1 MRVFLVL
8 WLVLTVSL
16 LGACS
21 SVQTK
26 SGKDG
31 PEQDPAEINTQLGIE
46 YMREGMYDSSMD
58 KLKKAIG
65 QNPDYQLAHTSIA
78 ILYEKLGE
86 DKLAD
91 KHYRKAYRLNR
102 KDSMTLNNYGQFLC
116 RSGRLKEAD
125 KMFTEALKDPL
136 YRYRE
141 MIYTN
146 AGICARMRP
155 DVELS
160 DKYFRSALKVNPKYE
175 PALREMIRSSFSQQK
190 YLATRAY
197 LQRLQE
203 VKPLTPEFL
212 WIGVRAEA
220 ALEDRDAMASYALV
234 LKNRYP
240 EADETQ
246 ALVQWEREQIE
257 R

>member
-1 MRVFLVL
+1 MRGF
-8 WLVLTVSL
+8 WLVCLVASLSL

-26 SGKDG
+26 SSKGEEK
-31 PEQDPAEINTQLGIE
+31 QDPAEINTQLGIE
-46 YMREGMYDSSMD
+46 YMREGMYESSME
-58 KLKKAIG
+58 KLKKAID
-65 QNPDYQLAHTSIA
+65 QNPNYQLAHTSIA

-102 KDSMTLNNYGQFLC
+102 SDSLTLNNYGQYLC
-116 RSGRLKEAD
+116 RTGRLEQAD
-125 KMFTEALKDPL
+125 EMFTAALKDPL
-136 YRYRE
+136 YRYPE
-141 MIYTN
+141 MVYTN
-146 AGICARMRP
+146 AGICAAKRP
-155 DVELS
+155 DIDLAGE
-160 DKYFRSALKVNPKYE
+160 YFRNALKVNPKYK
-175 PALREMIRSSFSQQK
+175 PALREMIRSSFSQEK

-203 VKPLTPEFL
+203 VEPLTPEFL

-220 ALEDRDAMASYALV
+220 ALDDRDAMASYALV

-240 EADETQ
+240 ESDETQ
-246 ALVQWEREQIE
+246 ALVQWERKQGEP
-257 R
+257 

>member
-1 MRVFLVL
+1 MRGLIVL
-8 WLVLTVSL
+8 CLVLTVSL

-21 SVQTK
+21 SFPTK
-26 SGKDG
+26 SSKGETKG
-31 PEQDPAEINTQLGIE
+31 DPAEVNTQLGIE
-46 YMREGMYDSSMD
+46 YMREGMYDSAMQ
-58 KLKKAIG
+58 KLQKAIK
-65 QNPDYQLAHTSIA
+65 QNPDYQPAHTSIA

-86 DKLAD
+86 VKLAD

-102 KDSMTLNNYGQFLC
+102 KDSLTLNNYGQYLC
-116 RSGRLKEAD
+116 RSGRLEEAD
-125 KMFTEALKDPL
+125 EMFTAALKDPL
-136 YRYRE
+136 YRHRE
-141 MIYTN
+141 VIYTN

-155 DVELS
+155 DIELS
-160 DKYFRSALKVNPKYE
+160 DKYFRSALQVNAEYK

-203 VKPLTPEFL
+203 LEPLTPEFL

>member
-1 MRVFLVL
+1 MRSNLLVCL
-8 WLVLTVSL
+8 LMALSL

-21 SVQTK
+21 SVKTDSSNTELKQ
-26 SGKDG
+26 
-31 PEQDPAEINTQLGIE
+31 EPAEINTQLGIE
-46 YMREGMYDSSMD
+46 YMREGMYESSME
-58 KLKKAIG
+58 KLKKAIK

-91 KHYRKAYRLNR
+91 KHYRRAYRLNR
-102 KDSMTLNNYGQFLC
+102 KDSLTLNNYGQYLC
-116 RSGRLKEAD
+116 RSGRLEEAD
-125 KMFTEALKDPL
+125 KMFMEALKDPL
-136 YRYRE
+136 YRYPE
-141 MIYTN
+141 MVYTN
-146 AGICARMRP
+146 AGICAAKRP
-155 DVELS
+155 DVELA
-160 DKYFRSALKVNPKYE
+160 DKYFRSALKVNPKYK

-203 VKPLTPEFL
+203 VEPLTPEFL

-234 LKNRYP
+234 LKNQYP
-240 EADETQ
+240 ESDETQ
-246 ALVQWEREQIE
+246 ALVKWERTQGEP
-257 R
+257 